1 VWTWSES
8 SPPRFCSGTIGGS
21 GRCSSETEG
30 VLSDTSR
37 CLVIDGQ
44 PMVRVGVRE
53 VLGDRYEVEETNNG
67 KEAVQLLTDVGS
79 FDVAIVDMRP
89 PQDSTLNALW
99 GAATIRA
106 LLEAQPGLGVVAH
119 GDRPERHLVNEAIAA
134 GAKAFVAKSSPPQQL
149 SRAVEA
155 AADAETFIDPAAG
168 GRRPRG
174 SQTLT
179 KRQREI
185 LQMFADGNSTI
196 KVARRL
202 GLSAETVKTHTKQ
215 MRSRLRAHDRAHAVA
230 IGIRNSLID

>member
-1 VWTWSES
+1 M
-8 SPPRFCSGTIGGS
+8 
-21 GRCSSETEG
+21 EG
-30 VLSDTSR
+30 LLTDASR
-37 CLVIDGQ
+37 CLVIDAQ

-53 VLGDRYEVEETNNG
+53 VLRDRYEIEETNNG
-67 KEAVQLLTDVGS
+67 KDALQLLTDVGD

-89 PQDSTLNALW
+89 PQEMNSRTLW

-106 LLEAQPGLGVVAH
+106 LLKAQPGLGIVAH
-119 GDRPERHLVNEAIAA
+119 GDRPERHLVHEAIAA
-134 GAKAFVAKSSPPQQL
+134 GAHAFVAKSSPPEEL

-168 GRRPRG
+168 ARRPRAG
-174 SQTLT
+174 QTLT
-179 KRQREI
+179 KRQRQI
-185 LQMFADGNSTI
+185 LQMFADGDSTA

-215 MRSRLRAHDRAHAVA
+215 LRSRLRAHDRAHAVA